1 MSADDI
7 SFQGNSPGVPFVVEI
22 WPSKHK
28 SPIHDH
34 GEAYAVIKVLH
45 GKINAS
51 YFNKLDKLNIKLE
64 PDVMFEK
71 GNITWIGPDNYQ
83 VHQLHNDFDGVCVT
97 IQCYQYA
104 EQDTCHDEYFDY
116 LDAKSCEKK
125 PFKSNSDWEFISF
138 KRLIK
143 NEWAA
148 HLKEPEAK

>member
-34 GEAYAVIKVLH
+34 GDAYAVIKVLH

-51 YFNKLDKLNIKLE
+51 YFNKLDQVNIKLE
-64 PDVMFEK
+64 PDIMLEK
-71 GNITWIGPDNYQ
+71 DNVTWIGPENYQ
-83 VHQLHNDFDGVCVT
+83 VHQLHNDFDRVCVT

-104 EQDTCHDEYFDY
+104 NDDMHHDENFDY
-116 LDAKSCEKK
+116 LEDGTNETK
-125 PFKSNSDWEFISF
+125 PFKPDSDWDFISF
-138 KRLIK
+138 KKLVK
-143 NEWAA
+143 EEWER
-148 HLKEPEAK
+148 HLKEREWK